1 MSAKVKNDG
10 MLVLTALIWGSAFV
24 AQSVGMDYI
33 GPFTFNSLRCLLGG
47 LVLLPVIWFMGR
59 RKSTEQSEESTDGS
73 RADKKTLLIGGICC
87 GLALAAA
94 SSLQQIGL
102 VYTSAGKAG
111 FITALYILIVPLLG
125 LFLGKKV
132 GIKIWAGVGLAV
144 IGMYFLCIKEG
155 FYISY
160 GDFLV
165 VICAFIFS
173 LHILLI
179 DYFSPKVDGIKLSCI
194 QFWIAGVVCAVP
206 MVLSER
212 PKLEAVLSAYAPLI
226 YAGVLSC
233 GVAYTLQIIAQKNTD
248 PTVASLILS
257 LESVFAALAGWVII
271 HETLSSKELFGC
283 LLVFAAIILAQLPEK
298 RNAWSRQDDRG

>member
-1 MSAKVKNDG
+1 MNAKLKNDG

-59 RKSTEQSEESTDGS
+59 KKASSDTQNNVKEEQKN
-73 RADKKTLLIGGICC
+73 KKTLVIGGICC
-87 GLALAAA
+87 GIALAAA

-132 GIKIWAGVGLAV
+132 GIKTWAGVGLAV

-155 FYISY
+155 FFISY

-173 LHILLI
+173 LHILII
-179 DYFSPKVDGIKLSCI
+179 DYFSPKVDAVKLSCI
-194 QFWIAGVVCAVP
+194 QFWISGVLCAVP
-206 MVLSER
+206 MLLFER
-212 PKLEAVLSAYAPLI
+212 PTLAAVAAAYAPLL

-257 LESVFAALAGWVII
+257 LESVFAALTGWIVI
-271 HETLSSKELFGC
+271 HETLSPKELFGC

-298 RNAWSRQDDRG
+298 RSASNHLGDRV

>member
-1 MSAKVKNDG
+1 M
-10 MLVLTALIWGSAFV
+10 
-24 AQSVGMDYI
+24 
-33 GPFTFNSLRCLLGG
+33 
-47 LVLLPVIWFMGR
+47 
-59 RKSTEQSEESTDGS
+59 
-73 RADKKTLLIGGICC
+73 
-87 GLALAAA
+87 
-94 SSLQQIGL
+94 
-102 VYTSAGKAG
+102 
-111 FITALYILIVPLLG
+111 
-125 LFLGKKV
+125 
-132 GIKIWAGVGLAV
+132 
-144 IGMYFLCIKEG
+144 
-155 FYISY
+155 
-160 GDFLV
+160 
-165 VICAFIFS
+165 
-173 LHILLI
+173 
-179 DYFSPKVDGIKLSCI
+179 DGIKLSCI